1 MYVNFFSK
9 RKLFITFNMKFIFLF
24 KSFIAFMTLKSVF
37 FLVLIMI
44 LFRSNLFC
52 QSIIIDVQS
61 SGGGYY
67 DTPYAKVQFN
77 IGEIVTE
84 NYDLNFCLVN
94 SGFEQGFK
102 SIGSNDITTVFP
114 TDFSISIFPNPTK
127 GTVSVK
133 FFEEIKQSL
142 TIEVVDLFGKKLN
155 ELTLNQERVFDIS
168 EFPDGIYFVSFII
181 DNLPFNEKYKI
192 IKID

>member
-1 MYVNFFSK
+1 MN
-9 RKLFITFNMKFIFLF
+9 
-24 KSFIAFMTLKSVF
+24 LKSN
-37 FLVLIMI
+37 FLVVLILI
-44 LFRSNLFC
+44 LFRSNLFG

-102 SIGSNDITTVFP
+102 SVGNAEITNVFP

-127 GTVSVK
+127 GKVNVEFT
-133 FFEEIKQSL
+133 EEINQNLSL
-142 TIEVVDLFGKKLN
+142 EVFDLFGKKLN
-155 ELTLNQERVFDIS
+155 ELTLNKERVFDIS
-168 EFPDGIYFVSFII
+168 EFPDGIYFVSLII
-181 DNLPFNEKYKI
+181 DNLSSNEKHKI

>member
-1 MYVNFFSK
+1 
-9 RKLFITFNMKFIFLF
+9 
-24 KSFIAFMTLKSVF
+24 MTLKSN
-37 FLVLIMI
+37 FLVVLLLMF
-44 LFRSNLFC
+44 LRSNLFG

-67 DTPYAKVQFN
+67 DTPYAKVQLN

-102 SIGSNDITTVFP
+102 SIGSAEITNVFP

-127 GTVSVK
+127 GEVTIEFSQ
-133 FFEEIKQSL
+133 EIKQSL
-142 TIEVVDLFGKKLN
+142 AIEIVDLFGKRLCGFA
-155 ELTLNQERVFDIS
+155 LNQERVFDIS
-168 EFPDGIYFVSFII
+168 EFPDGIYFVSLII
-181 DNLPFNEKYKI
+181 DNLPSNEKYKI

>member
-1 MYVNFFSK
+1 
-9 RKLFITFNMKFIFLF
+9 
-24 KSFIAFMTLKSVF
+24 MTLKSVF

-44 LFRSNLFC
+44 LYRSNLFC

-102 SIGSNDITTVFP
+102 SIGSTDIATVFP
-114 TDFSISIFPNPTK
+114 TDFSISMFPNPTK

-142 TIEVVDLFGKKLN
+142 TIEIVDLFGKKLN

-181 DNLPFNEKYKI
+181 DNLPSNEKYKI

>member
-1 MYVNFFSK
+1 
-9 RKLFITFNMKFIFLF
+9 
-24 KSFIAFMTLKSVF
+24 MTLNSNVF
-37 FLVLIMI
+37 FVLILI
-44 LFRSNLFC
+44 LFRSNLFG

-102 SIGSNDITTVFP
+102 SIGSAEITNVFP
-114 TDFSISIFPNPTK
+114 TDFSVSLFPNPTK
-127 GTVSVK
+127 GKVNVEFT
-133 FFEEIKQSL
+133 EEINQNLSL
-142 TIEVVDLFGKKLN
+142 EIFDLFGKKLN
-155 ELTLNQERVFDIS
+155 ELILNQERVFDIS
-168 EFPDGIYFVSFII
+168 EFPDGIYFVSLII
-181 DNLPFNEKYKI
+181 DNLSSNEKHKI

>member
-1 MYVNFFSK
+1 
-9 RKLFITFNMKFIFLF
+9 
-24 KSFIAFMTLKSVF
+24 
-37 FLVLIMI
+37 LI
-44 LFRSNLFC
+44 LHSNLFS

-67 DTPYAKVQFN
+67 DTPFAKVQFN

-102 SIGSNDITTVFP
+102 SIGSAEITTIFP

-127 GTVSVK
+127 GKVSVE
-133 FFEEIKQSL
+133 FSEETNQSL
-142 TIEVVDLFGKKLN
+142 SLEIFDLFGKKLN
-155 ELTLNQERVFDIS
+155 DLTLNQDRVFDLS

-181 DNLPFNEKYKI
+181 DNLPSNEKYKI

>member
-1 MYVNFFSK
+1 
-9 RKLFITFNMKFIFLF
+9 
-24 KSFIAFMTLKSVF
+24 MTLKSN
-37 FLVLIMI
+37 FLVGILLLI
-44 LFRSNLFC
+44 LHSNLFS

-67 DTPYAKVQFN
+67 DTPFAKVQFN

-102 SIGSNDITTVFP
+102 SIGSAEITTIFP
-114 TDFSISIFPNPTK
+114 TDFSISMFPNPTK
-127 GTVSVK
+127 GTVSVEFSK
-133 FFEEIKQSL
+133 ETNQSL
-142 TIEVVDLFGKKLN
+142 SIEIVDLFGKKLN

-168 EFPDGIYFVSFII
+168 EFPDGIYFVSLII
-181 DNLPFNEKYKI
+181 DNFPSNEKYKI

>member
-1 MYVNFFSK
+1 
-9 RKLFITFNMKFIFLF
+9 
-24 KSFIAFMTLKSVF
+24 MTLKSN
-37 FLVLIMI
+37 FLVGILLLI
-44 LFRSNLFC
+44 LHSNLFS

-67 DTPYAKVQFN
+67 DTPFAKVQFN

-102 SIGSNDITTVFP
+102 SIGSAEITTIFP

-127 GTVSVK
+127 GKVSVE
-133 FFEEIKQSL
+133 FSEETNQSL
-142 TIEVVDLFGKKLN
+142 SLEIFDLFGKKLN
-155 ELTLNQERVFDIS
+155 DLTLNQDRVFDLS

-181 DNLPFNEKYKI
+181 DNLPSNEKYKI

>member
-1 MYVNFFSK
+1 
-9 RKLFITFNMKFIFLF
+9 MKFIFLF

-44 LFRSNLFC
+44 LYRSNLFC

-94 SGFEQGFK
+94 SGFEQGIK
-102 SIGSNDITTVFP
+102 SIGGTDIATVFP
-114 TDFSISIFPNPTK
+114 TDFSISMFPNPTK

-133 FFEEIKQSL
+133 FSEEIKQSL
-142 TIEVVDLFGKKLN
+142 SIEIVDLFGKKLN

-181 DNLPFNEKYKI
+181 DNLPSNEKYKI

>member
-1 MYVNFFSK
+1 MN
-9 RKLFITFNMKFIFLF
+9 
-24 KSFIAFMTLKSVF
+24 LKSNFIV
-37 FLVLIMI
+37 VLLLI

-67 DTPYAKVQFN
+67 DTPYGKVQFN

-102 SIGSNDITTVFP
+102 SIGSAEITTVFP

-127 GTVSVK
+127 GTVSVEFSK
-133 FFEEIKQSL
+133 ETNQSL
-142 TIEVVDLFGKKLN
+142 SIEIVDLFGKKLN
-155 ELTLNQERVFDIS
+155 ELTLNQERIFDIS
-168 EFPDGIYFVSFII
+168 EFPDGIYFVSLII
-181 DNLPFNEKYKI
+181 DNLPSNEKYKI

>member
-1 MYVNFFSK
+1 
-9 RKLFITFNMKFIFLF
+9 
-24 KSFIAFMTLKSVF
+24 MTLKSN
-37 FLVLIMI
+37 FLVGILLLI
-44 LFRSNLFC
+44 LHSNLFS

-67 DTPYAKVQFN
+67 DTPFAKVQFN

-102 SIGSNDITTVFP
+102 SIGSAEITTIFP

-127 GTVSVK
+127 GKVSVE
-133 FFEEIKQSL
+133 FSEETNQSL
-142 TIEVVDLFGKKLN
+142 SIEIVDLFGKKIN
-155 ELTLNQERVFDIS
+155 ELDLNKERVFDIS

-181 DNLPFNEKYKI
+181 DNLPSNEKYKI